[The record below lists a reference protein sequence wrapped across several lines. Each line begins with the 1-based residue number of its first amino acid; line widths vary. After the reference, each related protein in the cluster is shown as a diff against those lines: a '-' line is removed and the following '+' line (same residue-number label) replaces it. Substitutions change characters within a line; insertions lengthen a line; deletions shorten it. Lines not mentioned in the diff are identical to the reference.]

1 MHPLSN
7 GLAIPEAILD
17 KGHVDAGEK
26 VDATPQT
33 AEVEL
38 DQGRVQSIA
47 PGVSLSRRI
56 LRSSTR

>member
-1 MHPLSN
+1 
-7 GLAIPEAILD
+7 
-17 KGHVDAGEK
+17 
-26 VDATPQT
+26 
-33 AEVEL
+33 VEL